1 MKMHRLIF
9 GLLLQIFIGGAVT
22 ADQLPIK
29 RYTIADGLARDTVNC
44 LVHDSHGFLWF
55 CTPAGL
61 SRFDGYGFT
70 NYGMADGLPS
80 RYVNHFVERRRT
92 PDFAATGT
100 NRSIQFGWTRGG
112 SVPAGR

>member
-9 GLLLQIFIGGAVT
+9 GLQLQIFIGGAVT
-22 ADQLPIK
+22 ADQIPIK

-44 LVHDSHGFLWF
+44 LVHDSHGFMWF
-55 CTPAGL
+55 CTPEGL

-80 RYVNHFVERRRT
+80 RYVNHFFKTRAGQYLV
-92 PDFAATGT
+92 ATGV
-100 NRSIQFGWTRGG
+100 GL
-112 SVPAGR
+112 